1 MYDSYESIFV
11 LMSLLNQI
19 NLNEC
24 HILHRDGANLI
35 DISYFDKLE
44 TEAILSPGRF
54 SIKYVVTG
62 EETYKINENP
72 YRVQSKQ
79 YILANHHFRGFVE
92 IKKPTKGICIDLD
105 FNIISEVLSF
115 LHHNDQQFSSAELEV
130 FFNSANFLDN
140 KYDAHQTVLGN
151 YLIELDKKF
160 HEFSREQ
167 IHISKDL
174 YYTLAEKLVEDHLP
188 IYQKLQNIDAVKIS
202 TKNELYKKIQSA
214 KQHIDEEFK
223 SDLDMESLARKCCI
237 SEYHFFRMFKKV
249 MAISP
254 YQYLLQRR
262 LKYAEEEIQSD
273 KKNISEI
280 ALDAGFSDL
289 FTFSKSFKKNYGISP
304 RAYHKL
310 YFKY

>member
-1 MYDSYESIFV
+1 
-11 LMSLLNQI
+11 MSLLGHI

-24 HILHRDGANLI
+24 RVLHREGGNLI
-35 DISYFDKLE
+35 DISYFDNLQ
-44 TEAILSPGRF
+44 TEAILSPSRF
-54 SIKYVVTG
+54 SIKYVVEG
-62 EETYKINENP
+62 EESYKINENT
-72 YRVQSKQ
+72 YKVQGKQ
-79 YILANHHFRGFVE
+79 YMLANHFFKGFVE
-92 IKKPTKGICIDLD
+92 IKKPSKGICIDLD
-105 FNIISEVLSF
+105 FKVISEVLSF
-115 LHHNDQQFSSAELEV
+115 LHYNHPQFSSSALET
-130 FFNSANFLDN
+130 FFNSPNFLDN
-140 KYDAHQTVLGN
+140 KYNAHQTVLGN

-174 YYTLAEKLVEDHLP
+174 YYTVAEKLIEDHLS
-188 IYQKLQNIDAVKIS
+188 IYQKIQNIDAVKIS

-223 SDLDMESLARKCCI
+223 SNLDMESLARKCYI

-249 MAISP
+249 MEISP

-273 KKNISEI
+273 QKNISEI

-289 FTFSKSFKKNYGISP
+289 FTFSKSFKKNFGISP

>member
-1 MYDSYESIFV
+1 
-11 LMSLLNQI
+11 MSLLRQI
-19 NLNEC
+19 DINEC
-24 HILHRDGANLI
+24 LILHRDGINVI
-35 DISYFDKLE
+35 DISYFDNLQTK
-44 TEAILSPGRF
+44 AILSPDRF
-54 SIKYVVTG
+54 SIKYVVEG
-62 EETYKINENP
+62 EETYKINDSI
-72 YRVQSKQ
+72 YSVKAKQ
-79 YILANHHFRGFVE
+79 YILANHYFNGYVE
-92 IKKPTKGICIDLD
+92 VKKPTKGICIDLD
-105 FNIISEVLSF
+105 FKVIAEVLSF
-115 LHHNDQQFSSAELEV
+115 INHNHPQFSNSELET
-130 FFNSANFLDN
+130 FFSSSNFLDN
-140 KYDAHQTVLGN
+140 KYNACQTFLGN
-151 YLIELDKKF
+151 YLIELENKF
-160 HEFSREQ
+160 HEFNREQ

-202 TKNELYKKIQSA
+202 TKNELYKKIESA
-214 KQHIDEEFK
+214 KQHIDEGFR

-237 SEYHFFRMFKKV
+237 SEYHFFRMFKKI
-249 MAISP
+249 MEISP